1 MLIGITGGIGA
12 GKSYLTEYFRSRGA
26 VVVDADQIGHRVI
39 EQTSVKQRLL
49 ESFGEEIVDQSGKV
63 DRRRLGRKA
72 FTDRD
77 SYERLNQ
84 IVQPA
89 LSSALRRE
97 VEEIGRSGE
106 RIIAVEAAVLFEW
119 GDKEAYDVI
128 VVVDADE
135 EERIQRV
142 IRQGRL
148 TRDEIEKRMAFQLP
162 SDAKRSMA
170 DYVIH
175 NHGTLTDLEHEAESL
190 WRELSDESCASD

>member
-12 GKSYLTEYFRSRGA
+12 GKSYLTEYFRSLGA

-190 WRELSDESCASD
+190 WRELSGESCASD